1 MKVQTILIFF
11 MKLLT
16 LLVIFTG
23 VINLVF
29 SGKDE
34 FAREEL
40 EVKVD
45 KKYVYPRARYKLI

>member
-1 MKVQTILIFF
+1 MIKDKPGDII

-45 KKYVYPRARYKLI
+45 KKYVYVGYKLI